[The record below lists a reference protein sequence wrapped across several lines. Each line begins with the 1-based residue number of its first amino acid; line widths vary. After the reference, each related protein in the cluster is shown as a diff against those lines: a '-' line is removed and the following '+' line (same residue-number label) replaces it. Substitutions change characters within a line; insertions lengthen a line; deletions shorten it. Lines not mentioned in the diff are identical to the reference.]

1 LRHKG
6 PRLITAV
13 QLLSQGLTLARTLL
27 LHEGIEAGDEVGRQ
41 MRHGFCIPATDR
53 LRQPSAVPP
62 DATAAGGAAAW
73 NRYRPG
79 GRRRREHQP
88 KIISMYP

>member
-1 LRHKG
+1 
-6 PRLITAV
+6 
-13 QLLSQGLTLARTLL
+13 
-27 LHEGIEAGDEVGRQ
+27 
-41 MRHGFCIPATDR
+41 
-53 LRQPSAVPP
+53 VPP